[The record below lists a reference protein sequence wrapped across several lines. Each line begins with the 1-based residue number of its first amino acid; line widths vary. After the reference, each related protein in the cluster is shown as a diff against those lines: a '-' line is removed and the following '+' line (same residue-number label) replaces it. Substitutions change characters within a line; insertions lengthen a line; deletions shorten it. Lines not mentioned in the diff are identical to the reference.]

1 MFHFPN
7 DILTYKH
14 YLVLTEKPLN
24 SRKIKNLESEGYLNC
39 LIETPQHWSLLPKKA
54 TNSFFS
60 RSPGYVLPNL
70 IKQGIQREHGGVTGF
85 VYIEVLADTLQ
96 LTIYSKE
103 GLLQFDQF
111 FTINNS
117 SEAHATLLEIEL
129 ELKGSSFGTLPIYL
143 ADGNQK
149 LESFVNNWKSD
160 IPLPARL
167 KGALYP
173 VSKRKLKLSGAVIS
187 FDNATLDLTA
197 IVDLNEKNLN
207 THDADPQLTQ
217 LTIQELVGLSATINV
232 KSHTKNTSQY
242 RSGALQSKVVYTLG
256 LTAIF
261 GLYQFYDY
269 TLQQKRIAEQKAL
282 KSSQV
287 RIESPW
293 RAYRED
299 ITNKS
304 KNFQAE
310 SGLQRVY
317 GMLKSFQ
324 DADKSFKGYS
334 LGWAIAEFSMS
345 NNLMTLYPTTTG
357 GTNQRLNEFSNRM
370 KLRQSSGKRGTQVD
384 ALFQENAINSSVYL
398 TSVTGETN
406 YLEDAMTWLFD
417 DITIST
423 TNTLVNG
430 NGKGQYRVHLVQIE
444 FKCWLPEDFLYAS
457 TQMAFRNYAIHSVEA
472 KNVEYK
478 VNEEM
483 ENPDSDSAF
492 KEAET
497 DSECDFG
504 YQGSIYLKLFGS
516 N

>member
-14 YLVLTEKPLN
+14 YLLLTEKPLN
-24 SRKIKNLESEGYLNC
+24 SRKIRGLELDDYLNC
-39 LIETPQHWSLLPKKA
+39 LIESPQQWSLLPKKA

-70 IKQGIQREHGGVTGF
+70 IKQGIQGVAGGIAGF
-85 VYIEVLADTLQ
+85 VYIEVLADSLQ

-103 GLLQFDQF
+103 SLLQFDQF

-117 SEAHATLLEIEL
+117 SDAHATLLEVEL
-129 ELKGSSFGTLPIYL
+129 ALKGSSFESLPIYL

-149 LESFVNNWKSD
+149 LESFVNDWNGD
-160 IPLPARL
+160 IPTRL

-173 VSKRKLKLSGAVIS
+173 VSKRKLNLSGTVIS
-187 FDNATLDLTA
+187 YESAALDLA
-197 IVDLNEKNLN
+197 NLLEDKDKNLN
-207 THDADPQLTQ
+207 LHDFDAQLTG
-217 LTIQELVGLSATINV
+217 LTIKELIGSNEAINIQ
-232 KSHTKNTSQY
+232 SHTKRTSQY

-256 LTAIF
+256 LTAVF
-261 GLYQFYDY
+261 GIYQFYDY

-293 RAYRED
+293 RAYRDD

-310 SGLQRVY
+310 NGLQRIY

-334 LGWAIAEFSMS
+334 LGWAIAEFTMS
-345 NNLMTLYPTTTG
+345 NNLLTLYPTSTG
-357 GTNQRLNEFSNRM
+357 GSNQRLNEFSNRM
-370 KLRQSSGKRGTQVD
+370 KLRQSNGKRGTQVD
-384 ALFQENAINSSVYL
+384 ALFKEKAINSSVYL

-430 NGKGQYRVHLVQIE
+430 NGKGQYRVHLVQLE
-444 FKCWLPEDFLYAS
+444 FQCWLPEDFLYAS

-478 VNEEM
+478 ANEDM
-483 ENPDSDSAF
+483 EDPDSDSAF
-492 KEAET
+492 KEADT
-497 DSECDFG
+497 LSDCDFG
-504 YQGSIYLKLFGS
+504 YKGSIYLKLFGS